1 MDVLEKEILETA
13 THKSGAEF
21 NNLLNLLLKKVSDDN
36 LKKIIAEK
44 KEEIKKAK
52 YEQIAAQCRIE
63 LKRVLKEFIR
73 SGRVMQF
80 KIKN

>member
-1 MDVLEKEILETA
+1 MDTIEKEILETV
-13 THKSGAEF
+13 THKSGREF
-21 NNLLNLLLKKVSDDN
+21 NGLLELLLKKVSDDN